1 MATVLEI
8 MMIPAETA
16 AAIDALV
23 ADGVAPSR
31 EAVVANLVAREI
43 EDAAK
48 RKALDEAIAEGM
60 ASGFVAMTID
70 ELRAHLLARHAQPD

>member
-1 MATVLEI
+1 MASVLET

-31 EAVVANLVAREI
+31 AAVVANLVAREI

-48 RKALDEAIAEGM
+48 RKALDAAIDEGL
-60 ASGFVAMTID
+60 ASPSSGMTID
-70 ELRAHLLARHAQPD
+70 EIMAEFRQQHGHS

>member
-48 RKALDEAIAEGM
+48 RKVLDEAIAEGM